1 MSEVFNDQYVIR
13 EQIGEGGMGTVYLAE
28 DILLERP
35 VAIKVLNR
43 PVSATPESLETR
55 FQQEALALARLNHP
69 NITHLYA
76 FVPKQDTYW
85 MVMEYVEGKTLEEW
99 LQFHGSLN
107 VRTACS
113 ILVQILDGLEHA
125 HRKGIIHRDLKPA
138 NVMISAEGEVKIMDF
153 GIARIRNSQ
162 RLTQLGKS
170 VGTLEYM
177 APEQIQGKEGDELT
191 DIYAA
196 GNILYELLSGQTPF
210 KADTDYHLMKAKLEE
225 KAPRHPALIN
235 KASASLQEV
244 VFRALECNPPKRY
257 SSVKLFKEAI
267 QKNTEENL
275 FASGDLVAAL
285 QSRQDQLPAPQE
297 VKAILPRLRALLAA
311 VASLPVKIPGIHV
324 KAGAGGLEKLS
335 IAGIAAYLKDWN
347 VDKSVK
353 LLIVVIILCAA
364 LITWNYINADDATTL
379 SGKPGISSADMQTAA
394 SLQAQPAKKQT
405 GIIETQLVENH
416 RPELPSEVS
425 PPGEKNER
433 SGKKEAPPSRESR
446 KKDNP
451 PANKSEAD
459 PPAQNEP
466 SSQEPVKE
474 DKLPAET
481 KSQKPSGPVS
491 IPEGRSVRVVL
502 DENISSELKSKDGS
516 IVSLHCAEDIAVN
529 GTVIIK
535 EGAMVIGKIV
545 DVEPS
550 GKRRKALVGFVVQ
563 KIKAADGK
571 LLRIHS
577 ERFRLRSANTGEPA
591 VYKSGTSFTVALGR
605 GTVF

>member
-1 MSEVFNDQYVIR
+1 MSTEFNEQYIIR
-13 EQIGEGGMGTVYLAE
+13 EKIGEGGMGTVYLAE

-35 VAIKVLNR
+35 VAVKVLNK
-43 PVSATPESLETR
+43 PVNAAPEPPESR

-138 NVMISAEGEVKIMDF
+138 NVMISTEGEVKIMDF
-153 GIARIRNSQ
+153 GIARIRNSR

-225 KAPRHPALIN
+225 KAPHHPALIS
-235 KASASLQEV
+235 KTSDSLQEV
-244 VFRALECNPPKRY
+244 VFRALEQNPQKRY

-267 QKNTEENL
+267 QKNTGGDL
-275 FASGDLVAAL
+275 FTSGDLIAAL
-285 QSRQDQLPAPQE
+285 QLRGDQLPAPQE
-297 VKAILPRLRALLAA
+297 VKTALPRIRVL
-311 VASLPVKIPGIHV
+311 
-324 KAGAGGLEKLS
+324 
-335 IAGIAAYLKDWN
+335 AGIAAYLKDWST
-347 VDKSVK
+347 DKSVK
-353 LLIVVIILCAA
+353 LLIAVIILCGS
-364 LITWNYINADDATTL
+364 LVIWNYISADDEAKL
-379 SGKPGISSADMQTAA
+379 PGRHGMPSAGMQAAA
-394 SLQAQPAKKQT
+394 SPQAEPVQT
-405 GIIETQLVENH
+405 PTRIIETQLIENH
-416 RPELPSEVS
+416 RPELP
-425 PPGEKNER
+425 PQPTAPGEKNEHTEKR
-433 SGKKEAPPSRESR
+433 EAPSVGEGK

-451 PANKSEAD
+451 PANKKEAT

-466 SSQEPVKE
+466 APREEPVKE
-474 DKLPAET
+474 EKPPAET
-481 KSQKPSGPVS
+481 RPQTSSGPVS
-491 IPEGRSVRVVL
+491 IPEGRSLQVVL

-516 IVSLHCAEDIAVN
+516 TVVLHCAEDVTAN
-529 GTVIIK
+529 GTVIIRK
-535 EGAMVIGKIV
+535 GAMAVGKIV

-550 GKRRKALVGFVVQ
+550 GKRRRALVGFVIQ

-571 LLRIHS
+571 LIRVHS
-577 ERFRLRSANTGEPA
+577 ERFRLRSVSPGEPA
-591 VYKSGTSFTVALGR
+591 VYKSGTSFTVTLGR

>member
-1 MSEVFNDQYVIR
+1 MSETFNEQYVIR
-13 EQIGEGGMGTVYLAE
+13 EKIGEGGMGTVYLAE

-35 VAIKVLNR
+35 VAIKVLNK
-43 PVSATPESLETR
+43 PVSAAPESLESR

-99 LQFHGSLN
+99 LQLHGSLN

-138 NVMISAEGEVKIMDF
+138 NVMISADGEVKIMDF

-196 GNILYELLSGQTPF
+196 GNILYELLSGQAPF

-225 KAPRHPALIN
+225 KAPHHPALIS

-244 VFRALECNPPKRY
+244 VFRALERNPQKRY
-257 SSVKLFKEAI
+257 SSVKFFKEALL
-267 QKNTEENL
+267 KNTGNDL
-275 FASGDLVAAL
+275 FASNDLVAAL
-285 QSRQDQLPAPQE
+285 QSRQDQPLAPQE
-297 VKAILPRLRALLAA
+297 VKAALPGIRALLAG
-311 VASLPVKIPGIHV
+311 VALSSVKIPGIQV
-324 KAGAGGLEKLS
+324 KSRSGGSKKLS

-347 VDKSVK
+347 TDKSVK
-353 LLIVVIILCAA
+353 LLIAVIILCAA
-364 LITWNYINADDATTL
+364 LITWNYISADDATTL
-379 SGKPGISSADMQTAA
+379 SGKPGIPSADMQAAA
-394 SLQAQPAKKQT
+394 SPQVQPTQKQT
-405 GIIETQLVENH
+405 GIIETQLIENH
-416 RPELPSEVS
+416 RPELPPETTA
-425 PPGEKNER
+425 PNEKNER
-433 SGKKEAPPSRESR
+433 SGKKEPPPSREIR

-451 PANKSEAD
+451 PANKTEAGS
-459 PPAQNEP
+459 PAQNEP
-466 SSQEPVKE
+466 ASQEPVKE
-474 DKLPAET
+474 ENRPAET
-481 KSQKPSGPVS
+481 KSQTPSGPVS
-491 IPEGRSVRVVL
+491 IPEGRSVLVVL

-516 IVSLHCAEDIAVN
+516 IVALHCAEDITVN
-529 GTVIIK
+529 GTVIVK
-535 EGAMVIGKIV
+535 EGAMVTGKIV

-571 LLRIHS
+571 PIRVHS
-577 ERFRLRSANTGEPA
+577 ERFRLRSSNPGEPA
-591 VYKSGTSFTVALGR
+591 VYKSGTSFTVTLGR